1 MLASAY
7 RAENRSM
14 DAYEMVLELLK
25 DAKAKADADP
35 KKWAFWQKKAGNEFA
50 NGFYQTGKWKE
61 AATIYQA
68 LAAIEDSP
76 EWLWPVIYQLALCYE
91 HLSIRDDGKD
101 RALEVYKYIISES
114 EKPEVKQRKLP
125 MNVENVV
132 DMARYRAEHRQW
144 RESVQRGVADLAIFS
159 IKR

>member
-1 MLASAY
+1 
-7 RAENRSM
+7 
-14 DAYEMVLELLK
+14 V
-25 DAKAKADADP
+25 
-35 KKWAFWQKKAGNEFA
+35 
-50 NGFYQTGKWKE
+50 
-61 AATIYQA
+61 
-68 LAAIEDSP
+68 
-76 EWLWPVIYQLALCYE
+76 VYQLALCYE
-91 HLSIRDDGKD
+91 RLNIRDDGKD

-144 RESVQRGVADLAIFS
+144 RESVQRGVADLAVFS